1 MPEAA
6 TSRSARGRKAVVS
19 SGTAGRSG
27 YGLRR
32 FVPLAVIIALAAAV
46 YAMGWHHAL
55 SLENLVRHHAALS
68 ALVDRHLFLA
78 LLAYLALYVA
88 AVTLSLPCGAILST
102 TGGVLFGGLIGGV
115 AAILGATIGATCLFL
130 IARSAFG
137 EFLMRRA
144 GPRLTSLAAG
154 FREDAFSYLLFLR
167 LVPVFPFFL
176 VNLAPAFVGVKLG
189 PFFAA
194 TLLGIIPATF
204 AFAFVGAGFDDLV
217 ALTQI
222 KMPCTAK
229 LEMARNYWDEM
240 GRGNAQGMHGPM
252 LTRLAAYFDVDAAPE
267 RVCAESLA
275 LGNTM
280 VALANNRRYAFH
292 SIGALGAIEMT
303 APGRALHVERG
314 LRRLKVPG
322 KQRQYFSLHAILDVK
337 HSDAW
342 NREVVRPLVAGDPRC
357 AQAIGEGAVLRLWHG
372 ARCFERYRSH
382 FRLGTEPRE
391 AA

>member
-6 TSRSARGRKAVVS
+6 TSRSARGRKAVVP

-32 FVPLAVIIALAAAV
+32 FVPLAAIIALAAAV

-78 LLAYLALYVA
+78 LVAYLALYVA

-204 AFAFVGAGFDDLV
+204 AFAFVGAGFDDAVQAQTEAFRLCEAAGRTDCRTDIDLAATLTPQLVAALV
-217 ALTQI
+217 ALG
-222 KMPCTAK
+222 
-229 LEMARNYWDEM
+229 L
-240 GRGNAQGMHGPM
+240 
-252 LTRLAAYFDVDAAPE
+252 
-267 RVCAESLA
+267 
-275 LGNTM
+275 
-280 VALANNRRYAFH
+280 VALVPVA
-292 SIGALGAIEMT
+292 
-303 APGRALHVERG
+303 VK
-314 LRRLKVPG
+314 RLQAR
-322 KQRQYFSLHAILDVK
+322 KQRS
-337 HSDAW
+337 
-342 NREVVRPLVAGDPRC
+342 
-357 AQAIGEGAVLRLWHG
+357 
-372 ARCFERYRSH
+372 
-382 FRLGTEPRE
+382 
-391 AA
+391 